1 MRQMLWN
8 NWDLFL
14 FTQEIKDQL
23 NYKNNMKN
31 IVLVVLASIVYL
43 SSQNVMAQ
51 SLSKSLGV
59 YVFPTNNQ
67 NQATQDADESACYKW
82 AINQT
87 GYDPLNP
94 TVVQAGQ
101 VDTSADGSMVRGSA
115 RGAAGGAAIGAIA
128 GDAGKG
134 AAIGATAGA
143 IRGRRAKKVGDA
155 QQQQANN
162 QAAAAVSSDLAAD
175 YNKAFSVCMEGKG
188 YSVK

>member
-1 MRQMLWN
+1 
-8 NWDLFL
+8 
-14 FTQEIKDQL
+14 
-23 NYKNNMKN
+23 MKN
-31 IVLVVLASIVYL
+31 LILVILVGVAFLG
-43 SSQNVMAQ
+43 SQNVVAQ
-51 SLSKSLGV
+51 NMSKSLGV
-59 YVFPTNNQ
+59 YVFPANNQ
-67 NQATQDADESACYKW
+67 DQATQDIDEMECYKW

-94 TVVQAGQ
+94 PVVQGAE

-128 GDAGKG
+128 GNAGKG

-143 IRGRRAKKVGDA
+143 IRGRRAKKGGDA

-162 QAAAAVSSDLAAD
+162 QAAVAHSADLAND

-188 YSVK
+188 YTVK

>member
-1 MRQMLWN
+1 
-8 NWDLFL
+8 
-14 FTQEIKDQL
+14 
-23 NYKNNMKN
+23 MKN
-31 IVLVVLASIVYL
+31 LVLVMLTGIVFL

-51 SLSKSLGV
+51 YLSKSLGV
-59 YVFPTNNQ
+59 YVYPEKNQ
-67 NQATQDADESACYKW
+67 DQATQDADESECYKW

-94 TVVQAGQ
+94 TVVEAGQ

-134 AAIGATAGA
+134 AAIGATVGA
-143 IRGRRAKKVGDA
+143 VRGRRAKKGGDA
-155 QQQQANN
+155 QQQQAND
-162 QAAAAVSSDLAAD
+162 QAAAAATSDLAAD
-175 YNKAFSVCMEGKG
+175 YNKAFSVCLEGKG

>member
-1 MRQMLWN
+1 
-8 NWDLFL
+8 
-14 FTQEIKDQL
+14 
-23 NYKNNMKN
+23 MKN
-31 IVLVVLASIVYL
+31 LILIILVGVALL
-43 SSQNVMAQ
+43 GSQNVVSQNM
-51 SLSKSLGV
+51 SKSLGI
-59 YVFPTNNQ
+59 YVFPANNQ
-67 NQATQDADESACYKW
+67 DQATQDADEMECYKW

-94 TVVQAGQ
+94 TVVQAAE

-143 IRGRRAKKVGDA
+143 VRGRRAKKAGDA
-155 QQQQANN
+155 QQQQAND
-162 QAAAAVSSDLAAD
+162 QAAAAVSADLAND

-188 YSVK
+188 YTVK

>member
-1 MRQMLWN
+1 
-8 NWDLFL
+8 
-14 FTQEIKDQL
+14 
-23 NYKNNMKN
+23 MKN
-31 IVLVVLASIVYL
+31 LVLVVLVGIL
-43 SSQNVMAQ
+43 FLGSQDVQAQ

-67 NQATQDADESACYKW
+67 DQATQDADESACYKW

-94 TVVQAGQ
+94 TVVQAEQ

-143 IRGRRAKKVGDA
+143 VRGRRAKKGGDA
-155 QQQQANN
+155 QQQQAND
-162 QAAAAVSSDLAAD
+162 QAASAASADLAAD

>member
-1 MRQMLWN
+1 
-8 NWDLFL
+8 
-14 FTQEIKDQL
+14 
-23 NYKNNMKN
+23 MKN
-31 IVLVVLASIVYL
+31 LVLVIMVSVVYL
-43 SSQNVMAQ
+43 SCQNVMAQ

-59 YVFPTNNQ
+59 YVFPANNQ
-67 NQATQDADESACYKW
+67 DQATQDADESECYKW

-94 TVVQAGQ
+94 TVVQGAE
-101 VDTSADGSMVRGSA
+101 VDTSADGSMVKGSA

-143 IRGRRAKKVGDA
+143 VRGRRAKKAGDA
-155 QQQQANN
+155 QQQQAND
-162 QAAAAVSSDLAAD
+162 QGAAAVSADLAND

-188 YSVK
+188 YTVK